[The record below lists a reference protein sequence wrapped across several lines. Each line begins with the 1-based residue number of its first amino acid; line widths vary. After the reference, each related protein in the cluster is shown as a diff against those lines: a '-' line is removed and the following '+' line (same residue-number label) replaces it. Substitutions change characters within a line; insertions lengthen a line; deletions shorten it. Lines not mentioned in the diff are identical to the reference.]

1 MKSENQTVSLTLFI
15 NNFKE
20 HLELKNYKVLMKLF
34 LLIRT
39 PLHHSDFVYN
49 LTSAGRRFKKN
60 SEIVG
65 CKADEIIKKRRKALM
80 ERVIDR

>member
-1 MKSENQTVSLTLFI
+1 
-15 NNFKE
+15 
-20 HLELKNYKVLMKLF
+20 MKLF

-80 ERVIDR
+80 EWVIDR